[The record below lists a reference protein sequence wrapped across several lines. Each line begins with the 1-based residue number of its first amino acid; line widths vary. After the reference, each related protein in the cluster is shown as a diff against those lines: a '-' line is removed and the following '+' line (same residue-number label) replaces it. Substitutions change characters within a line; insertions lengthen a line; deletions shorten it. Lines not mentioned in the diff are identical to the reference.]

1 MTTLPHL
8 PALADARPLLAAAE
22 RLLDGTVARARAIT
36 EDGQRIDDHQVLAE
50 RVAYAATEARAARE
64 LVEFAARAGEAG
76 RGSAA
81 LEATAAA
88 GAADLV
94 TSLWQRLAPA
104 ADDLGIG
111 DDAFQSAF
119 PPDVRA
125 SLRRVGNEAVFRA
138 LGREV
143 AARRGRNETPL
154 DETLEQVREAV
165 REFAEKE
172 IAPHAESIHRN
183 DETIPEE
190 FIRKMAELGYF
201 GLSVPEAY
209 GGTEMGNLAMILT
222 TEELSRASLAG
233 AGSLIT
239 RPEILTKA
247 LLAGGTEA
255 QKKHWLPR
263 IAAGELMVG
272 ISVTEPDIGSDVA
285 SVKCRAERVTVGG
298 RAGFAVNGPKSWCT
312 FAGRANI
319 LALLARTDGNPASGA
334 KGLSLFIVEKDP
346 FRGHSFAMRQPTGGV
361 MEGKA
366 DKTIGYRGMHSFTLS
381 LENYFVP
388 AENLVGGEGGLG
400 RGFYLQMGGFA
411 AGRLQTG
418 GRACGLA
425 QAALEKSA
433 SYVRDRVQF
442 GRPTVEYGLTQYKLG
457 RMAARL
463 AAARAIT
470 YAAAQAMDEDERRA
484 APLAAQAK
492 LLACDIAV
500 EVAQEGQLLHGGW
513 GYAEEYPISRYA
525 VDALV
530 LPIFEGVKPILELK
544 VVARNLLAG
553 PSR

>member
-1 MTTLPHL
+1 MAD
-8 PALADARPLLAAAE
+8 PALPTLDDARALLAPAE
-22 RLLDGTVARARAIT
+22 LLLEGALARARELTQQGRA
-36 EDGQRIDDHQVLAE
+36 IDDHQVLAE

-64 LVEFAARAGEAG
+64 LIAYVERVKAEGRADAL
-76 RGSAA
+76 

-88 GAADLV
+88 ATADLV
-94 TSLWQRLAPA
+94 WNLTTRLAPS

-111 DDAFQSAF
+111 DDGLFSAF
-119 PPDVRA
+119 PVDVRKR
-125 SLRRVGNEAVFRA
+125 LRAVGNEAVFRA
-138 LGREV
+138 IGRAVGE
-143 AARRGRNETPL
+143 RRGRNETPL
-154 DETLEQVREAV
+154 DETLEQVRASV

-172 IAPHAESIHRN
+172 IAPHAERIHRH

-190 FIRKMAELGYF
+190 FISKMAELGYF
-201 GLSVPEAY
+201 GLSVPEEY

-247 LLAGGTEA
+247 LMAGGTEE
-255 QKKHWLPR
+255 QKRHWLPR
-263 IAAGELMVG
+263 ISAGELMVG
-272 ISVTEPDIGSDVA
+272 IAVTEPDVGSDVA
-285 SVKCRAERVTVGG
+285 SVKCRAERATVDG
-298 RAGFAVNGPKSWCT
+298 REGWVINGPKAWCT

-319 LALLARTDGNPASGA
+319 LALLARTDPNPASGA
-334 KGLSLFIVEKDP
+334 KGLSLFIVPKEPTREHAFKQT
-346 FRGHSFAMRQPTGGV
+346 QPGGGAL
-361 MEGKA
+361 EGKA
-366 DKTIGYRGMHSFTLS
+366 DATIGYRGMHSYTLQF
-381 LENYFVP
+381 ENWFVP

-400 RGFYLQMGGFA
+400 KGFYLQMGGFA

-433 SYVRDRVQF
+433 EYVLDRIQF
-442 GRPTVEYGLTQYKLG
+442 GKPTIEFQLTQYELG

-470 YAAAQAMDEDERRA
+470 YAAAEAMDQDERKA

-500 EVAQEGQLLHGGW
+500 EITQKGQILHGGW
-513 GYAEEYPISRYA
+513 GYAEEYAISRYA

-530 LPIFEGVKPILELK
+530 LPIFEGVRPILSLK
-544 VVARNLLAG
+544 VVARNLLG
-553 PSR
+553 S